1 MIQDLMA
8 CRNSFMALAFVLVT
22 TVVFTSCS
30 GESGTP
36 EPTPRL
42 PRYDVIQ
49 ILEDYESNEAR
60 ANETYKGK
68 RFILSGLIDK
78 VEDDGVEF
86 YLGEFVFV
94 SATARFK
101 DKEQLLRIDAGQQ
114 ISLACEGDGFT
125 LDILLNFKDCSIP

>member
-1 MIQDLMA
+1 MA
-8 CRNSFMALAFVLVT
+8 SRNSLLALTFILVT
-22 TVVFTSCS
+22 AVAFISCS

-36 EPTPRL
+36 EPTAPL

-49 ILEDYESNEAR
+49 ILEDYEGNEAR

-68 RFILSGLIDK
+68 RFIVSGRIDK

-94 SATARFK
+94 SATARFD
-101 DKEQLLRIDAGQQ
+101 DKEQLLQLDADQS
-114 ISLACEGDGFT
+114 ISLVCEGDGFT

>member
-1 MIQDLMA
+1 MS
-8 CRNSFMALAFVLVT
+8 NSFGFLRILILAALLGTLGA
-22 TVVFTSCS
+22 TVACG

-36 EPTPRL
+36 EPTAPL
-42 PRYDVIQ
+42 PRYDATQ
-49 ILEDYESNEAR
+49 ILDDYESNEAR
-60 ANETYKGK
+60 ANETYKGE
-68 RFILSGLIDK
+68 RFIISGQIDK

-101 DKEQLLRIDAGQQ
+101 DKEQLLQLDAGQQ